1 MSSLVEKIVSLENE
15 ADSIV
20 AAAHAEAQELEKSA
34 AADIEAYRR
43 KLSEDTEAKV
53 SLFQKQMEEKHKASV
68 VEAEEELVRALGAV
82 GQIADDILKEQ
93 IDRIINKFS
102 ES

>member
-1 MSSLVEKIVSLENE
+1 MNTLVENIVSLENE

-20 AAAHAEAQELEKSA
+20 AKANVEAHELEKSA

-43 KLSEDTEAKV
+43 KLSKDTAEKV
-53 SLFQKQMEEKHKASV
+53 SLFQKQMEAKHRVSV

-82 GQIADDILKEQ
+82 DQIADDVLNKQ
-93 IDRIINKFS
+93 IDRVVNKFS
-102 ES
+102 EN